1 MKKVTINGTVYEL
14 PYDIYLYQGLCS
26 MVDIEPE
33 NKPVISFS
41 GANKNNPT
49 GTDGTLKINETVHI
63 ADGMT
68 ITIQ

>member
-1 MKKVTINGTVYEL
+1 
-14 PYDIYLYQGLCS
+14 